1 MPFFFVR
8 NTHYNC
14 LMKTKIALT
23 LFLFSSLIQAAVIK
37 HEALKPTFKEFSY
50 REVCEKLGAKNFE
63 LIEAKSMNEID
74 CMGKVFSA
82 IDFCKGADKND
93 TTLTRAIVDDATKTV
108 KCEHSSSVMLS
119 VSCDARDAKYCLD
132 PQKGCTDLK
141 EAYAV
146 KLEMAHYSFIEGSV
160 EKNINCYYSKAFG
173 DDLNDIY

>member
-1 MPFFFVR
+1 
-8 NTHYNC
+8 
-14 LMKTKIALT
+14 MKTKIILS
-23 LFLFSSLIQAAVIK
+23 LFLFSSLLQAAVIR

-63 LIEAKSMNEID
+63 LIEAKSATEID

-82 IDFCKGADKND
+82 IEFCKGAEKND
-93 TTLTRAIVDDATKTV
+93 TTLTRAIVDETTKTV

-132 PQKGCTDLK
+132 PQKGCEELK
-141 EAYAV
+141 GMYAH
-146 KLEMAHYSFIEGSV
+146 KLETAHYSFLQKKDET
-160 EKNINCYYSKAFG
+160 NINCYFAKAIG